1 MKFKITSA
9 YCYLDDVGIV
19 KMFMIHGLPFTF
31 EDEGFD
37 PTDADVVAEAN
48 TNPHVTMRYMYK
60 WSDYLIEEECHP
72 ILFGMTDMIENYQD
86 VPD

>member
-1 MKFKITSA
+1 MKYTVDNA
-9 YCYLDDVGIV
+9 YCYLDDIGIV
-19 KMFMIHGLPFTF
+19 KMFMIGGLPFTF

-48 TNPHVTMRYMYK
+48 TNPHLTMRQMYR
-60 WSDYLIEEECHP
+60 WSDYLISEECHP
-72 ILFGMTDMIENYQD
+72 IVFDMSDLISNYQD